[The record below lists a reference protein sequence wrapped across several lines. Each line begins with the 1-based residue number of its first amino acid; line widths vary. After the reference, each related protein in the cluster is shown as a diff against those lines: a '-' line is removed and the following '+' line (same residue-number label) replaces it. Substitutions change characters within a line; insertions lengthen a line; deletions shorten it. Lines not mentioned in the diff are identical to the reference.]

1 MILLKYFLKNKSRL
15 DLKNKQT
22 KAILIGTLIGGL
34 VYAGLMTLFDYS
46 YKKDFSIGKF
56 SANFIFF
63 GIFMGWLTYYN
74 LKKQSKK

>member
-1 MILLKYFLKNKSRL
+1 M

-46 YKKDFSIGKF
+46 YRQDFNIGKF
-56 SANFIFF
+56 
-63 GIFMGWLTYYN
+63 
-74 LKKQSKK
+74 

>member
-1 MILLKYFLKNKSRL
+1 M

-34 VYAGLMTLFDYS
+34 VYAGLMTSFDYS
-46 YKKDFSIGKF
+46 YKQDLSIRKF
-56 SANFIFF
+56 IANFIFF

>member
-1 MILLKYFLKNKSRL
+1 M

-34 VYAGLMTLFDYS
+34 VYAALMTLFDYS
-46 YKKDFSIGKF
+46 YRQDLSIGKF
-56 SANFIFF
+56 LANFIFF

-74 LKKQSKK
+74 IKKQSRK

>member
-1 MILLKYFLKNKSRL
+1 M

-22 KAILIGTLIGGL
+22 KAILIGALIGGL
-34 VYAGLMTLFDYS
+34 VYAVLMTLFNYS
-46 YKKDFSIGKF
+46 YRQDFSIGKF

-74 LKKQSKK
+74 IKKQSSK

>member
-1 MILLKYFLKNKSRL
+1 M

-34 VYAGLMTLFDYS
+34 VYAALMTLFDYS
-46 YKKDFSIGKF
+46 NRQDFSIGKF
-56 SANFIFF
+56 LANFIFF

-74 LKKQSKK
+74 IKKQSSK